1 MLSDFKEQGSTQ
13 EQIEEMATPENYNK
27 YKEISRPNT
36 EKIVKLGMV
45 FRSQSMY
52 TLIWPTF
59 GLFFD

>member
-13 EQIEEMATPENYNK
+13 EQIEEMTTPENYNK

-52 TLIWPTF
+52 TLIRPTF